1 MELNGTFTERVYAA
15 VAAIPE
21 GKVATYGQIAA
32 ASGNPGAA
40 RAVGNILHRNVNPT
54 EVPCHRV
61 VNANGRPGSNYA
73 FGGPS
78 AQLRRLESEGV
89 KLIGGIRVDLKTN
102 NSL

>member
-1 MELNGTFTERVYAA
+1 MKRNETFAGRVYAA

-32 ASGNPGAA
+32 AAGNPGAA
-40 RAVGNILHRNVNPT
+40 RAVGNILHRNLDPSA
-54 EVPCHRV
+54 VPCHRV
-61 VNANGRPGSNYA
+61 VDAKGRPGSNYA

-89 KLIGGIRVDLKTN
+89 KLLGGSRVDLKAN
-102 NSL
+102 YSK